1 MFCGGVEALSG
12 GFVVAGEL
20 LDSTRSRVES
30 LKRKLRRLR
39 FIDKFEIFLQ

>member
-20 LDSTRSRVES
+20 VDSTGPRVDS

-39 FIDKFEIFLQ
+39 FIDKFEIFQQ